1 MGRLA
6 TILDRQ
12 APDLAL
18 WIPVF
23 YALGV
28 GFYFALPAEPSGWVL
43 VACLGP
49 IGLCLALA
57 TRLGLGG
64 RAAVLALAIPLLGFS
79 VAGARTLMVAAPV
92 LDRERTVAIEGRVA
106 GLSRSASDMPR
117 VLLDR
122 LWIGGLDPAKTPRTA
137 RISLGPETDPALF
150 TPGRRIIGTARL
162 SPPAGPSEPG
172 GFDFRFVA
180 FFQGIGAVGY
190 ARTPFLEAEDGA
202 ASSSV
207 SSWRQLAFRARMAL
221 SRRIQSVVPG
231 QEGAF
236 GAAILTG
243 DRSGIETATDDLL
256 RASTLYH
263 IVSISGLHMSLLA
276 AAVFA
281 IVRYGLALIPWCA
294 LRWPLKKIAAVAALI
309 GGLAYLLISGNE
321 VATQRSYVMTAVVL
335 CAVLIDRPA
344 LTLRAIALAAL
355 VVLTLTPE
363 ALVQPGFQM
372 SFAATI
378 ALVASFEALR
388 TRAWWQATQTDRRWR
403 LLKPLLGLAMSSL
416 VAGTATA
423 PISAF
428 HFNIGA
434 PYGLVANM
442 LAVPMMGILVMPA
455 AVVAL
460 IAMPFGLDVVPL
472 TVMGWGNAYV
482 LGVSDF
488 VAGLG
493 GSTRAIP
500 AGPPAT
506 LALLGLGGIF
516 VVLWHG
522 RGRWLGLL
530 PVAAGIALWAAEPRP
545 GLLIAENGRLF
556 GFMTAEGRALSV
568 DKGNAFTAES
578 WLRRDGDPA
587 SQAEAAA
594 RGVFTRARARIEAEA
609 PGLGRIRYIGAEAV
623 EGGACADVAI
633 LIAPKW
639 TAPPSGGCVFIGAA
653 LLAREG
659 AFAVEVDGAGA
670 PRLVGAR
677 SATAR
682 RPWSPRAEPPRR
694 SFPRAP
700 APLDSAPPD
709 PAPLDPEKPPRVAL
723 KR

>member
-6 TILDRQ
+6 AILDRQ

-18 WIPVF
+18 WVPVF
-23 YALGV
+23 HALGV
-28 GFYFALPAEPSGWVL
+28 GLYFALPTEPSGWVL

-49 IGLCLALA
+49 MGLCFALAPRLALA
-57 TRLGLGG
+57 G
-64 RAAVLALAIPLLGFS
+64 RVAVLAVAIPLLGFS
-79 VAGARTLMVAAPV
+79 IVGARTLAVAAPV

-106 GLSRSASDMPR
+106 GLSRSASDLPR

-122 LWIGGLDPAKTPRTA
+122 LWIGGLDPERTPRTA
-137 RISLGPETDPALF
+137 RISLGPETDLALL
-150 TPGRRIIGTARL
+150 TPGRRITGTARL

-190 ARTPFLEAEDGA
+190 TRTPFLEAEGGA
-202 ASSSV
+202 V
-207 SSWRQLAFRARMAL
+207 SSWQQLAFRARMAL

-243 DRSGIETATDDLL
+243 DRSGIERATDDSL

-335 CAVLIDRPA
+335 CAVLLDRPA

-403 LLKPLLGLAMSSL
+403 LVKPLLGLAMSSL
-416 VAGTATA
+416 VAGAATA

-428 HFNIGA
+428 HFNVSA

-460 IAMPFGLDVVPL
+460 IAMPFGLDAVPL

-493 GSTRAIP
+493 GSTRAVP

-530 PVAAGIALWAAEPRP
+530 PVAAGLALWAAEPRP
-545 GLLIAENGRLF
+545 GLLIAGNGRLF
-556 GFMTAEGRALSV
+556 GIMTPEGRALSV

-594 RGVFTRARARIEAEA
+594 RGVFHRARARIEAEA
-609 PGLGRIRYIGAEAV
+609 PGLGRIRYIGSEAP
-623 EGGACADVAI
+623 EAGACAGAAI

-653 LLAREG
+653 MLAREG
-659 AFAVEVDGAGA
+659 GFAVEADGPGA

-677 SATAR
+677 SATPR
-682 RPWSPRAEPPRR
+682 RPWSPRAEPPTR
-694 SFPRAP
+694 SYPRAP
-700 APLDSAPPD
+700 AP
-709 PAPLDPEKPPRVAL
+709 PARVAF